1 MGRFEGQARRRFDD
15 RVAIVTGASRGIG
28 LACAERLVADGA
40 KVVITARKEE
50 ALADAAA
57 SLGDGNAAWVA
68 GHADDEAHQD
78 ATVAKALEEFGRLD
92 MLVNNTGINPVYGRM
107 IDVDLGAAE
116 KILRVNV
123 LSAVAWAQKVYHAAL
138 KDCTQ
143 ETGGGGI
150 VNIASIG
157 GLKPAPNLGMYGT
170 SKAALIHVTE
180 ELALE
185 LGPAIRVNAV
195 APAVVKTK
203 FAGALYE
210 GREDEVAATYP
221 LKRLGVPSDIGSVV
235 AFLLSDDASWVTGQT
250 IVIDGG
256 LTLTGGV

>member
-1 MGRFEGQARRRFDD
+1 MGRFDGQ
-15 RVAIVTGASRGIG
+15 VAIVTGASRGIG

-50 ALADAAA
+50 ALAEAAA
-57 SLGDGNAAWVA
+57 SLGGNATWVA

-78 ATVAKALEEFGRLD
+78 ETVAKALEEFGRLD
-92 MLVNNTGINPVYGRM
+92 MLVNNTGINPVWGRM
-107 IDVDLGAAE
+107 IDVELGAAE

-123 LSAVAWAQKVYHAAL
+123 ISAVAWAQKVYHAAL
-138 KDCTQ
+138 KD
-143 ETGGGGI
+143 GGGAI

-157 GLKPAPNLGMYGT
+157 GTKPAPNLGMYGT
-170 SKAALIHVTE
+170 SKAALIHVTQ

-185 LGPAIRVNAV
+185 LAPDIRVNAV

-210 GREDEVAATYP
+210 GREDAVAATYP
-221 LKRLGVPSDIGSVV
+221 LERLGVPDDVGSVV
-235 AFLLSDDASWVTGQT
+235 AFLLSDDAAWVTGQT

>member
-1 MGRFEGQARRRFDD
+1 MGRFDGQ
-15 RVAIVTGASRGIG
+15 VAIVTGASRGIG

-50 ALADAAA
+50 ALAEAAA
-57 SLGDGNAAWVA
+57 SLGDGNAVGVA

-78 ATVAKALEEFGRLD
+78 ETVKRALDEFGRLD
-92 MLVNNTGINPVYGRM
+92 MLVNNTGINPVYGPM
-107 IDVDLGAAE
+107 IDVELGAAE
-116 KILRVNV
+116 KILGVNV
-123 LSAVAWAQKVYHAAL
+123 LSAVAWAQKAYHAAL
-138 KDCTQ
+138 KD
-143 ETGGGGI
+143 GGGGI

-170 SKAALIHVTE
+170 SKAALIHVTQ

-185 LGPAIRVNAV
+185 LGPDIRVNAV

-210 GREDEVAATYP
+210 GREDAVAATYP
-221 LKRLGVPSDIGSVV
+221 LKRLGVPEDVGSVV
-235 AFLLSDDASWVTGQT
+235 AFLLSEDASWVTGQT

>member
-1 MGRFEGQARRRFDD
+1 MGRFDKK
-15 RVAIVTGASRGIG
+15 VAIVTGASRGIG
-28 LACAERLVADGA
+28 LAVAERLVADGA

-57 SLGDGNAAWVA
+57 SLGDGNAVWVA

-78 ATVAKALEEFGRLD
+78 ETVATALDEFGRLD

-107 IDVDLGAAE
+107 IDVELGAAE

-123 LSAVAWAQKVYHAAL
+123 LSAVAWAQKAYHAAL
-138 KDCTQ
+138 KD
-143 ETGGGGI
+143 GGGGI

-170 SKAALIHVTE
+170 SKAALIHVTQ

-185 LGPAIRVNAV
+185 LGPDIRVNAV

-210 GREDEVAATYP
+210 GREDDVAATYP
-221 LKRLGVPSDIGSVV
+221 LKRLGVPDDVGSVV
-235 AFLLSDDASWVTGQT
+235 AFLLSDDAAWVTGQT

>member
-1 MGRFEGQARRRFDD
+1 MGHVDGPARRRFED

-28 LACAERLVADGA
+28 LGVAERLVADGA

-57 SLGDGNAAWVA
+57 SLGDGNAVWVA

-78 ATVAKALEEFGRLD
+78 ETVAKALSEFGRLD

-107 IDVDLGAAE
+107 IDVDLAAAE

-123 LSAVAWAQKVYHAAL
+123 LSAVAWAQKAYHAAL

-170 SKAALIHVTE
+170 SKAALIHVTQ

-185 LGPAIRVNAV
+185 LGPDIRVNAV

-221 LKRLGVPSDIGSVV
+221 LKRLGVPEDVGSVV
-235 AFLLSDDASWVTGQT
+235 AFLLSDDAAWVTGQT

-256 LTLTGGV
+256 LILTGGV

>member
-1 MGRFEGQARRRFDD
+1 MGPADDSARRRFDG

-28 LACAERLVADGA
+28 LAVAERLVADGA

-50 ALADAAA
+50 ALAEAAA
-57 SLGDGNAAWVA
+57 SLGEGNAAWVA

-78 ATVAKALEEFGRLD
+78 ETVSRALGEFGRLD
-92 MLVNNTGINPVYGRM
+92 MLVNNTGINPVYGPM
-107 IDVDLGAAE
+107 IDLEMGAAE

-123 LSAVAWAQKVYHAAL
+123 LSAIAWARKAYHAGL
-138 KDCTQ
+138 KDCVQ
-143 ETGGGGI
+143 ETGGGSI

-170 SKAALIHVTE
+170 SKAALIHVTQ

-185 LGPAIRVNAV
+185 LAPDIRVNAV
-195 APAVVKTK
+195 APAVVKTR

-210 GREDEVAATYP
+210 GREDAVAATYP
-221 LKRLGVPSDIGSVV
+221 LQRLGVPGDVGSVV
-235 AFLLSDDASWVTGQT
+235 AFLLSDDAAWVTGQC

>member
-1 MGRFEGQARRRFDD
+1 MGRFDGK
-15 RVAIVTGASRGIG
+15 VAIVTGASRGIG
-28 LACAERLVADGA
+28 LGVAERLVADGA
-40 KVVITARKEE
+40 KVVITARKAD
-50 ALADAAA
+50 ALAEAAA
-57 SLGDGNAAWVA
+57 SLGDANAAWVA
-68 GHADDEAHQD
+68 GHADDEAHQHE
-78 ATVAKALEEFGRLD
+78 TVAKALAEFGRLD
-92 MLVNNTGINPVYGRM
+92 MLVNNTGINPVYGPM

-123 LSAVAWAQKVYHAAL
+123 LSAVAWAQKAYHAAL
-138 KDCTQ
+138 KD
-143 ETGGGGI
+143 GGGAI

-170 SKAALIHVTE
+170 SKAALIHVTQ

-185 LGPAIRVNAV
+185 LGPDIRVNAV

-210 GREDEVAATYP
+210 GREDDVAATYP
-221 LKRLGVPSDIGSVV
+221 LKRLGVPDDVGSVV
-235 AFLLSDDASWVTGQT
+235 AFLLSDDAGWVTGQT

-256 LTLTGGV
+256 LILTGGV

>member
-1 MGRFEGQARRRFDD
+1 MGRFDKK
-15 RVAIVTGASRGIG
+15 VAIVTGASRGIG
-28 LACAERLVADGA
+28 LGVAERLVADGA
-40 KVVITARKEE
+40 QVVITARKAD
-50 ALADAAA
+50 ALAEAA
-57 SLGDGNAAWVA
+57 SSLGEGNAAWVA

-78 ATVAKALEEFGRLD
+78 ETVAKALEEFGRLD
-92 MLVNNTGINPVYGRM
+92 LLVNNTGINPVYGPM

-116 KILRVNV
+116 KIMRVNV
-123 LSAVAWAQKVYHAAL
+123 LSAVAWAQKAYRAGL
-138 KDCTQ
+138 KDH
-143 ETGGGGI
+143 GGAI

-170 SKAALIHVTE
+170 SKAALIHVTQ

-185 LGPAIRVNAV
+185 LAPDIRVNAV

-203 FAGALYE
+203 FAGALFE

-221 LKRLGVPSDIGSVV
+221 LKRLGVPEDVGSVV
-235 AFLLSDDASWVTGQT
+235 AFLLSDDAAWVTGQT

-256 LTLTGGV
+256 LILTGGV

>member
-1 MGRFEGQARRRFDD
+1 MGHADSPARRRFEG

-50 ALADAAA
+50 ALAEAAA
-57 SLGDGNAAWVA
+57 SLGEGNAAWVA
-68 GHADDEAHQD
+68 GHADDEEHQD
-78 ATVAKALEEFGRLD
+78 ETIAKALDEFGRLD

-107 IDVDLGAAE
+107 IDVELGAAE
-116 KILRVNV
+116 KIMRVNV
-123 LSAVAWAQKVYHAAL
+123 ISAVAWAQKAYHAAL
-138 KDCTQ
+138 K
-143 ETGGGGI
+143 ESGGGI

-185 LGPAIRVNAV
+185 LGPDIRVNAV
-195 APAVVKTK
+195 APGPTDTEATRIQAGDAAKELVKSL
-203 FAGALYE
+203 A
-210 GREDEVAATYP
+210 
-221 LKRLGVPSDIGSVV
+221 LKRLGQPEDMLGAVK
-235 AFLLSDDASWVTGQT
+235 FLLSDDAAWVTGQ
-250 IVIDGG
+250 VLAVDGG
-256 LTLTGGV
+256 QTFRL

>member
-1 MGRFEGQARRRFDD
+1 MGPADGPARRRFDD

-28 LACAERLVADGA
+28 LAVAERLVADGA

-50 ALADAAA
+50 ALAEAAA
-57 SLGDGNAAWVA
+57 SLGDGNAVWVA

-78 ATVAKALEEFGRLD
+78 ETVAKALSEFGRLD
-92 MLVNNTGINPVYGRM
+92 MLVNNTGINPVYGPM
-107 IDVDLGAAE
+107 IDVELGAAE

-123 LSAVAWAQKVYHAAL
+123 LSAIAWTQKAYHAAL
-138 KDCTQ
+138 KD
-143 ETGGGGI
+143 GGGGV

-170 SKAALIHVTE
+170 SKAALIHVTQ

-185 LGPAIRVNAV
+185 LGPDIRVNAV

-210 GREDEVAATYP
+210 GREEAVAATYP
-221 LKRLGVPSDIGSVV
+221 LQRLGVPDDVGSVV
-235 AFLLSDDASWVTGQT
+235 AFLLSDDAAWVTGQC